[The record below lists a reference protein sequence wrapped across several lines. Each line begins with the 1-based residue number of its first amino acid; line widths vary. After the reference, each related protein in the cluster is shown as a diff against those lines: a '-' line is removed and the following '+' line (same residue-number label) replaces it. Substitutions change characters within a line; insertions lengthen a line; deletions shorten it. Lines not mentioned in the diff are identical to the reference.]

1 MAKFSLLITLFA
13 ALATPLILARFKIT
27 RVPGA
32 VSEIIM
38 GIIIGKTGLNLVQ
51 PDMTL
56 RYLANLG
63 VIMLIFL
70 GGMEINFSLLEP
82 SKNKA
87 KAKAKES
94 SPLGIALLGFIS
106 ILVLSLGLSGILYT
120 TGIFNNFILA
130 TILFCT
136 IAMGVLISLL
146 KETGLLDKE
155 YGQTILL
162 TAVFGEFIP
171 LVALTI
177 YSAVKQRSYIQAF
190 GLPVIFLIAI
200 FLLRRF
206 KPVFGFFE
214 QIDKSTTQLDIRLA
228 FFLIFALVTFAEQ
241 IGAES
246 ILGAF
251 LAGAVM
257 KLLQP
262 KEDTMDKL
270 SSMGYGFFIPIFFI
284 VTGVNLDLRSLFAN
298 PKALVLIPVFLVAF
312 FISKAIVYLVFRH
325 RFGHRLALAAAVL
338 TATTI
343 TLVLPILEVGKSLE
357 LITETQAGAIT
368 LAAIIT
374 CLVCPTLFNKIIDSK
389 RAS

>member
-13 ALATPLILARFKIT
+13 ALVTPLILARFKIT
-27 RVPGA
+27 RVPSA

-82 SKNKA
+82 KKNKS
-87 KAKAKES
+87 KEL
-94 SPLGIALLGFIS
+94 SPLGIASVAFTS
-106 ILVLSLGLSGILYT
+106 ILLMSLILSGILYT
-120 TGIFNNFILA
+120 TGLFNNLILA

-146 KETGLLDKE
+146 KESGLLDKE

-162 TAVFGEFIP
+162 TAVLGEFIP
-171 LVALTI
+171 LLALTI
-177 YSAVKQRSYIQAF
+177 YSAVKQKSYIQAF

-200 FLLRRF
+200 FLLQRF
-206 KPVFGFFE
+206 KRVYKFFDT
-214 QIDKSTTQLDIRLA
+214 IDKTTTQLDIRLA

-257 KLLQP
+257 KLLRP
-262 KEDTMDKL
+262 KEDTQEKL

-284 VTGVNLDLRSLFAN
+284 VTGVNLNLRTLFAD
-298 PKALVLIPVFLVAF
+298 PKSLIMIVVFLVAF
-312 FISKAIVYLVFRH
+312 VISKGIVYFVFKP
-325 RFGHRLALAAAVL
+325 RFGKRLAMAASVL

-343 TLVLPILEVGKSLE
+343 TLVLPILEVGKSLK
-357 LITETQAGAIT
+357 LISSTQAGAIT
-368 LAAIIT
+368 LAAIVT
-374 CLVCPTLFNKIIDSK
+374 CLACPTLFNKIIDSK
-389 RAS
+389 KAA

>member
-1 MAKFSLLITLFA
+1 MPEFSLLITLFA
-13 ALATPLILARFKIT
+13 ALAAPLILARFKIT
-27 RVPGA
+27 KMPGSI
-32 VSEIIM
+32 SEIIM
-38 GIIIGKTGLNLVQ
+38 GILIGKTGLNLVQ

-56 RYLANLG
+56 KYLSNLG

-70 GGMEINFSLLEP
+70 GGMEINFDLIEKKK
-82 SKNKA
+82 SKAEA
-87 KAKAKES
+87 KG
-94 SPLGIALLGFIS
+94 SPLGIAFGGFFS
-106 ILVLSLGLSGILYT
+106 ILLMSLILSGIMYET
-120 TGIFNNFILA
+120 KMFDNFILA

-146 KETGLLDKE
+146 KETGLLEKE

-162 TAVFGEFIP
+162 TAALGEFIP
-171 LVALTI
+171 LLALTI
-177 YSAVKQRSYIQAF
+177 YSAIQQKNYISAF

-200 FLLRRF
+200 LLLRRF
-206 KPVFGFFE
+206 KPVYKFFDN
-214 QIDKSTTQLDIRLA
+214 INKSTTQLDIRLA

-262 KEDTMDKL
+262 SEETQDKL

-284 VTGVNLDLRSLFAN
+284 VTGVNLNLRTLFTN
-298 PKALVLIPVFLVAF
+298 PKALALIPVFLIAF
-312 FISKAIVYLVFRH
+312 VLSKAIVYFVFKP
-325 RFGHRLALAAAVL
+325 RFGHRLSLAAAVL
-338 TATTI
+338 TTTTI
-343 TLVLPILEVGKSLE
+343 TLVLPILEVGKSLK
-357 LITETQAGAIT
+357 IISETQAGAIT

-374 CLVCPTLFNKIIDSK
+374 CLLGPTIFNKIINSG

>member
-1 MAKFSLLITLFA
+1 MLSKFSLLITLFA
-13 ALATPLILARFKIT
+13 ALVTPLILARFRIT

-38 GIIIGKTGLNLVQ
+38 GIIIGKTGLNIVQ

-56 RYLANLG
+56 KYLANLG

-82 SKNKA
+82 R
-87 KAKAKES
+87 KEKTQGIA
-94 SPLGIALLGFIS
+94 PLGIAAIGFIS
-106 ILVLSLGLSGILYT
+106 ILLMSLLLSGILYT
-120 TGIFNNFILA
+120 TGLFHNLILA

-146 KETGLLDKE
+146 KESGLLDKE

-162 TAVFGEFIP
+162 TAVLGEFIP

-177 YSAVKQRSYIQAF
+177 YSAIKQQNYISAF

-200 FLLRRF
+200 VLLRRF
-206 KPVFGFFE
+206 KRIYKFFDS
-214 QIDKSTTQLDIRLA
+214 IDKATTQLDIRLA

-262 KEDTMDKL
+262 KEDTQDKL

-284 VTGVNLDLRSLFAN
+284 VTGVNLNLRTLFGN
-298 PKALVLIPVFLVAF
+298 PQALLLIPIFLVAF
-312 FISKAIVYLVFRH
+312 LLSKAIVYFVFKP
-325 RFGHRLALAAAVL
+325 RFGHRLAMAASVL

-343 TLVLPILEVGKSLE
+343 TLVLPILEVGKNLKI
-357 LITETQAGAIT
+357 ITTTQAGAIT

-389 RAS
+389 KAS

>member
-13 ALATPLILARFKIT
+13 ALVTPLILARFKIT

-38 GIIIGKTGLNLVQ
+38 GIIIGKTGFNLVQ
-51 PDMTL
+51 PDLTL

-70 GGMEINFSLLEP
+70 GGMEINFKLLEP
-82 SKNKA
+82 QKNKT
-87 KAKAKES
+87 KEI
-94 SPLGIALLGFIS
+94 SPLGIASVSFFS
-106 ILVLSLGLSGILYT
+106 ILIMSLILSTVLYATGL
-120 TGIFNNFILA
+120 FHNFILA

-162 TAVFGEFIP
+162 TAVLGEFIP
-171 LVALTI
+171 LLALTI
-177 YSAVKQRSYIQAF
+177 YSAVKQRNYVSAF

-200 FLLRRF
+200 FLLHRF
-206 KPVFGFFE
+206 KPVYKFFD
-214 QIDKSTTQLDIRLA
+214 QINKSTTQLDIRLA

-262 KEDTMDKL
+262 NEDTQSKL

-284 VTGVNLDLRSLFAN
+284 VTGVNLNLRTLFSN
-298 PKALVLIPVFLVAF
+298 QQALLLIPIFLIAF
-312 FISKAIVYLVFRH
+312 IVSKAIVYFVFKP
-325 RFGHRLALAAAVL
+325 RFGHRLAMAASVL

-343 TLVLPILEVGKSLE
+343 TLVLPILEVGKSLK
-357 LITETQAGAIT
+357 LISATQAGAIT

-389 RAS
+389 KAS

>member
-13 ALATPLILARFKIT
+13 ALVTPLILARFKIT

-38 GIIIGKTGLNLVQ
+38 GIIIGKTGFNLVQ
-51 PDMTL
+51 PDLTL

-70 GGMEINFSLLEP
+70 GGMEINFKLLEP
-82 SKNKA
+82 QKNKT
-87 KAKAKES
+87 KEI
-94 SPLGIALLGFIS
+94 SPLGIASVGFFS
-106 ILVLSLGLSGILYT
+106 ILIMSLILSTVLYATGL
-120 TGIFNNFILA
+120 FHNFILA

-162 TAVFGEFIP
+162 TAVLGEFIP
-171 LVALTI
+171 LLALTI
-177 YSAVKQRSYIQAF
+177 YSAVKQRNYVSAF

-200 FLLRRF
+200 FLLHRF
-206 KPVFGFFE
+206 KPVYKFFD
-214 QIDKSTTQLDIRLA
+214 QINKSTTQLDIRLA

-262 KEDTMDKL
+262 NEDTQSKL

-284 VTGVNLDLRSLFAN
+284 VTGVNLNLRTLFSN
-298 PKALVLIPVFLVAF
+298 QQALLLIPIFLIAF
-312 FISKAIVYLVFRH
+312 IVSKAIVYFVFKP
-325 RFGHRLALAAAVL
+325 RFGHRLAMAASVL

-343 TLVLPILEVGKSLE
+343 TLVLPILEVGKSLK
-357 LITETQAGAIT
+357 LISATQAGAIT

-389 RAS
+389 KAS

>member
-1 MAKFSLLITLFA
+1 MAQFSLLITLFV
-13 ALATPLILARFKIT
+13 ALATPLILGRLNIQ
-27 RVPGA
+27 RIPSA
-32 VSEIIM
+32 VSEIVM
-38 GIIIGKTGLNLVQ
+38 GIIIGQTGFNIVQ

-56 RYLANLG
+56 KYLANLG

-70 GGMEINFSLLEP
+70 GGMEINFSLFKPKEVK
-82 SKNKA
+82 SKDA
-87 KAKAKES
+87 P
-94 SPLGIALLGFIS
+94 PLLMATFGFIS
-106 ILVLSLGLSGILYT
+106 ILILSLILSAILYF
-120 TGIFNNFILA
+120 TGIFDNFILA

-146 KETGLLDKE
+146 KESGLLDRE

-162 TAVFGEFIP
+162 TAVLGEFIP
-171 LVALTI
+171 LLALTI
-177 YSAVKQRSYIQAF
+177 YSAIQQKNYISAF

-200 FLLRRF
+200 ILLQRF
-206 KPVFGFFE
+206 KQVFHFFDE
-214 QIDKSTTQLDIRLA
+214 IDKSTTQLDIRLA
-228 FFLIFALVTFAEQ
+228 FFLIFVLVTFAEQ

-262 KEDTMDKL
+262 KEETQERL
-270 SSMGYGFFIPIFFI
+270 TSMGYGFFIPIFFI
-284 VTGVNLDLRSLFAN
+284 VTGVNLNLRTLFAD
-298 PKALVLIPVFLVAF
+298 PKALVLIPVFLIAF
-312 FISKAIVYLVFRH
+312 FLSKAVIYFVFKP
-325 RFGHRLALAAAVL
+325 RFGKRLATAATVL

-343 TLVLPILEVGKSLE
+343 TLVLPILEVGKSLK
-357 LITETQAGAIT
+357 LVNTTQSGAIT

-374 CLVCPTLFNKIIDSK
+374 CLVCPTVFNKILDSK

>member
-1 MAKFSLLITLFA
+1 MEQFSLLITLFA
-13 ALATPLILARFKIT
+13 ALVTPLILARFKIT
-27 RVPGA
+27 QMPSA
-32 VSEIIM
+32 ISEIIM

-56 RYLANLG
+56 KYLANLG

-70 GGMEINFSLLEP
+70 GGMEIDFTLFEKKEKL
-82 SKNKA
+82 NK
-87 KAKAKES
+87 EL
-94 SPLGIALLGFIS
+94 SPLSIASVAFLS
-106 ILVLSLGLSGILYT
+106 ILVMSLALSAILYT
-120 TGIFNNFILA
+120 TGIFDNFILA

-146 KETGLLDKE
+146 KESGLLEKE

-162 TAVFGEFIP
+162 TAVLGEFIP
-171 LVALTI
+171 LLALTI
-177 YSAVKQRSYIQAF
+177 YSAIMQKNYISAF

-200 FLLRRF
+200 FLLYRF
-206 KPVFGFFE
+206 KPVYKFFD

-262 KEDTMDKL
+262 KEETQEKL

-284 VTGVNLDLRSLFAN
+284 VTGVNLNLRELFAN
-298 PKALVLIPVFLVAF
+298 PKALTLIPVFLIAF
-312 FISKAIVYLVFRH
+312 FLSKAIVYFVFKP
-325 RFGHRLALAAAVL
+325 RFGKRLAKAASVL

-343 TLVLPILEVGKSLE
+343 TLVLPILEVGKSLKI
-357 LITETQAGAIT
+357 ITETQAGAIT

-374 CLVCPTLFNKIIDSK
+374 CLVCPIVFNRTINGHK
-389 RAS
+389 AA